1 MKLFRYEQLQQ
12 EAKVNDSLI
21 VRGILCK
28 YCPHKNP
35 QHSRLQQ
42 KFYWSDNENRIYSLC
57 KAQPC
62 IAYSAIKTDIPL
74 IYFLGG
80 IISIKM
86 EVGVVFLGNF
96 MSSGCWLGSFYGC
109 RKFEKLLAK

>member
-21 VRGILCK
+21 VREILCK

-42 KFYWSDNENRIYSLC
+42 KFYWRTM
-57 KAQPC
+57 
-62 IAYSAIKTDIPL
+62 KTGFIR
-74 IYFLGG
+74 YARR
-80 IISIKM
+80 
-86 EVGVVFLGNF
+86 N
-96 MSSGCWLGSFYGC
+96 
-109 RKFEKLLAK
+109 LALHIQQ

>member
-1 MKLFRYEQLQQ
+1 MQGATLHCILSNKDRYISYL
-12 EAKVNDSLI
+12 
-21 VRGILCK
+21 
-28 YCPHKNP
+28 
-35 QHSRLQQ
+35 
-42 KFYWSDNENRIYSLC
+42 
-57 KAQPC
+57 
-62 IAYSAIKTDIPL
+62 
-74 IYFLGG
+74 FLGG